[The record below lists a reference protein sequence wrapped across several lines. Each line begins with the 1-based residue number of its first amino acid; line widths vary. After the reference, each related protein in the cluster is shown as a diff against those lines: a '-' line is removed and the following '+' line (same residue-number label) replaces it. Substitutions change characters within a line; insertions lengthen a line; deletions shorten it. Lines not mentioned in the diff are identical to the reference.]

1 MNERKNIA
9 KKIKNHFLRTGTFLL
24 YTLVFNVVSFILYFI
39 PAFSTHTFEGVV
51 WLPYGILQIVF
62 TVFFFRNVPLPKL
75 SYDKG
80 TKLDLLLYFIIISII
95 SVAIIF
101 YKYKVGNDWFTF
113 TYFNTF
119 YHLIGS
125 TSWFDNMGMYIFMW
139 IAENII
145 KTCCLYK
152 NTLGESKASAKTIS
166 RVSVTL
172 IVLYFAFVLFL
183 FISRFLQILL

>member
-1 MNERKNIA
+1 MKMTEGKNTVE
-9 KKIKNHFLRTGTFLL
+9 KMKNHFLRTGTFLL
-24 YTLVFNVVSFILYFI
+24 YTFVFNVVSFILYFI
-39 PAFSTHTFEGVV
+39 PAFSTHTFEGAA
-51 WLPYGILQIVF
+51 WLPYGILQIIF
-62 TVFFFRNVPLPKL
+62 TVFYFKNVPLPK
-75 SYDKG
+75 SSSDKG
-80 TKLDLLLYFIIISII
+80 TKLDLLLYFVIISII

-125 TSWFDNMGMYIFMW
+125 TSWLDNMGMYIFMW

-145 KTCCLYK
+145 KTYCLYK
-152 NTLGESKASAKTIS
+152 NALGKSKASAKTIS

-172 IVLYFAFVLFL
+172 IVLYFAFAVFL
-183 FISRFLQILL
+183 FISRFFLN

>member
-1 MNERKNIA
+1 MTEGKNTVE
-9 KKIKNHFLRTGTFLL
+9 KIQNHFLRTGTFLL

-39 PAFSTHTFEGVV
+39 PAFSTHTFEGVA
-51 WLPYGILQIVF
+51 WLPYGILQIIF
-62 TVFFFRNVPLPKL
+62 TVFYFKNVPLPK
-75 SYDKG
+75 SSSDKG
-80 TKLDLLLYFIIISII
+80 TKLDLLLYFVIISII
-95 SVAIIF
+95 SVAVIF

-145 KTCCLYK
+145 KTCFLYK
-152 NTLGESKASAKTIS
+152 NTLGESKASVKKIS
-166 RVSVTL
+166 IVSVTL

-183 FISRFLQILL
+183 FISRFF